1 MKFTVKSN
9 ELTNA
14 INKVISVTPTRSTLP
29 ILGNLFFSLEGKELT
44 IIGSD
49 LEVYIEVKMNVDGK
63 SDGQVAIPAKK
74 LETLL
79 QNLPGKDLSFDL
91 QNGYKLIIKTKGGK
105 WTITGEDPNDFPMP
119 AVVEDSGMIEI
130 EAGMLTRYLSKAIHA
145 ASTDELRRSMNG
157 VYFEIKKGEF
167 KVVST
172 DGHRLVKIIK
182 SGFDYE
188 GEKTS
193 MLVPI
198 KTCQQMTKL
207 FKVSSK
213 PSGDESSS
221 EGEDA
226 SSDEGQGSKE
236 GSKVSVYFSNEFLKC
251 TLGNISI
258 HSRLID
264 DTFPNYDSVIP
275 NDNEKILKV
284 NKGELAGAVK
294 RSIIMSDQVT
304 NKTSF
309 NILDSELKVRAA
321 NNEYGTDAD
330 ETIGCSFTENDEF
343 EIAFNGKYL
352 LEAIQHFENE
362 SLMFDFSTPLKASI
376 IRPSDPNENED
387 LMMLV
392 MPVRN
397 I

>member
-1 MKFTVKSN
+1 MKFTVRSN
-9 ELTNA
+9 DLISA
-14 INKVISVTPTRSTLP
+14 VNKVISVTPTRSTLP
-29 ILGNLFFSLEGKELT
+29 ILGNLLFSLEGKELS
-44 IIGSD
+44 IMGSD
-49 LEVYIEVKMNVDGK
+49 LEVYIEVKISVDGK
-63 SDGQVAIPAKK
+63 SDGQVAVPAKK

-79 QNLPGKDLSFDL
+79 QNLPGKELSFDL
-91 QNGYKLIIKTKGGK
+91 QSNFKLVIKTKGGK
-105 WTITGEDPNDFPMP
+105 WTITGEDPNDFPLP
-119 AVVEDSGMIEI
+119 AEVEESGKVSINSRL
-130 EAGMLTRYLSKAIHA
+130 LTRYLSKAIHA

-182 SGFDYE
+182 SRFAYDGD
-188 GEKTS
+188 KIS

-198 KTCQQMTKL
+198 KTCQLISKL
-207 FKVSSK
+207 FKGKSPDSGQADEEVS
-213 PSGDESSS
+213 ESI
-221 EGEDA
+221 ENQDVNIYF
-226 SSDEGQGSKE
+226 SSD
-236 GSKVSVYFSNEFLKC
+236 FLKC
-251 TLGNISI
+251 SLGNITI
-258 HSRLID
+258 NSRLID
-264 DTFPNYDSVIP
+264 DTFPNYESVIP
-275 NDNEKILKV
+275 NDNEKILKLSK
-284 NKGELAGAVK
+284 NDLIGAVK
-294 RSIIMSDQVT
+294 RSIIMSDQIT

-309 NILDSELKVRAA
+309 SISDSELKVKAV

-330 ETIGCSFTENDEF
+330 ESIECSFTESDEF

-362 SLMFDFSTPLKASI
+362 MLMFDFSTPLKASI
-376 IRPSDPNENED
+376 IRPSEQDEDED

>member
-9 ELTNA
+9 DLISA

-29 ILGNLFFSLEGKELT
+29 ILSNLFFSLEGKELT
-44 IIGSD
+44 IMGSD

-63 SDGQVAIPAKK
+63 SDGQVALPAKK

-79 QNLPGKDLSFDL
+79 QNLSGKELSFDL
-91 QNGYKLIIKTKGGK
+91 QNGYKTIIKTKGGK

-119 AVVEDSGMIEI
+119 AEVEESKEIDISGALI
-130 EAGMLTRYLSKAIHA
+130 TRYLPKAIHA
-145 ASTDELRRSMNG
+145 ASSDELRRSMNG

-167 KVVST
+167 KVVAT
-172 DGHRLVKIIK
+172 DGHRLVKIIN
-182 SGFDYE
+182 SNFDYS
-188 GEKTS
+188 GEKTT

-198 KTCQQMTKL
+198 KTCQLMTKL
-207 FKVSSK
+207 FKGK
-213 PSGDESSS
+213 PANESEPAA
-221 EGEDA
+221 EGEEI
-226 SSDEGQGSKE
+226 SESQ
-236 GSKVSVYFSNEFLKC
+236 KVKVFFSNEFLRC
-251 TLGNISI
+251 SFNNITI
-258 HSRLID
+258 NSRLID
-264 DTFPNYDSVIP
+264 DTFPNYESVIP

-284 NKGELAGAVK
+284 AKNDLIGSVK
-294 RSIIMSDQVT
+294 RSIILSDQVT

-309 NILDSELKVRAA
+309 SISESELKVRAA

-330 ETIGCSFTENDEF
+330 ETMECSFTESDEF

-352 LEAIQHFENE
+352 LEALQHFEADE
-362 SLMFDFSTPLKASI
+362 LLFDFSTPLKASI
-376 IRPSDPNENED
+376 IRPSEQRENED

>member
-9 ELTNA
+9 ELISA

-29 ILGNLFFSLEGKELT
+29 ILSNLFFSLEGKELT
-44 IIGSD
+44 IMGSD
-49 LEVYIEVKMNVDGK
+49 LEVYIEIKINVDGK
-63 SDGQVAIPAKK
+63 SDGQVALPAKK
-74 LETLL
+74 LESLL
-79 QNLPGKDLSFDL
+79 QNLSGKELNVDL
-91 QNGYKLIIKTKGGK
+91 QSGFKCIIKTKGGK
-105 WTITGEDPNDFPMP
+105 WTLTGEDPNDFPMP
-119 AVVEDSGMIEI
+119 AEVEESKQVEFDAS
-130 EAGMLTRYLSKAIHA
+130 LLSRYLPKAIHA

-157 VYFEIKKGEF
+157 VFFEIRKGEF

-172 DGHRLVKIIK
+172 DGHRLVKIVK
-182 SGFDYE
+182 NDFDYD
-188 GEKTS
+188 GEKST

-198 KTCQQMTKL
+198 KTCQLITKL
-207 FKVSSK
+207 FKGSGKAQESEA
-213 PSGDESSS
+213 GDEA
-221 EGEDA
+221 DA
-226 SSDEGQGSKE
+226 PADGSKILI
-236 GSKVSVYFSNEFLKC
+236 SFSADFLKC
-251 TLGNISI
+251 TYNNITI
-258 HSRLID
+258 YSRLID
-264 DTFPNYDSVIP
+264 DTFPNYESVIP

-284 NKGELAGAVK
+284 AKGDIIGAVK

-309 NILDSELKVRAA
+309 NIVESELKVKAA

-330 ETIGCSFTENDEF
+330 ESVDCSFTESDEF

-352 LEAIQHFENE
+352 LEALQHFEGDE
-362 SLMFDFSTPLKASI
+362 LLFDFSTPLKASI
-376 IRPSDPNENED
+376 IRPSEQRENEE